1 MDEED
6 GEVDGDA
13 KLGHIVGCRVLTG
26 FEIEARELF
35 SAHAVSIIWW
45 GFQKNGFQKTRKY
58 RVSQKKLSL
67 VEIGCGKYNSNIGEK
82 SSRSFDKLW

>member
-13 KLGHIVGCRVLTG
+13 KLGHIVGCQVLTG

-45 GFQKNGFQKTRKY
+45 GFQKNGSQKTRKY
-58 RVSQKKLSL
+58 KY
-67 VEIGCGKYNSNIGEK
+67 GKSK
-82 SSRSFDKLW
+82 

>member
-35 SAHAVSIIWW
+35 CAHAVSIIWG

-58 RVSQKKLSL
+58 KY
-67 VEIGCGKYNSNIGEK
+67 GKSKFYK
-82 SSRSFDKLW
+82 

>member
-13 KLGHIVGCRVLTG
+13 KLGHIVGCQVLTG

-35 SAHAVSIIWW
+35 AAHAVSIIWW
-45 GFQKNGFQKTRKY
+45 GFSEKWLPENQKVQIW
-58 RVSQKKLSL
+58 Q
-67 VEIGCGKYNSNIGEK
+67 I
-82 SSRSFDKLW
+82 